1 MELESISSLNDD
13 VLVKALQDAS
23 LNTVISAN
31 QGISSILAL
40 NKLIR
45 AEKKKLIAVRVVG
58 NIAMIFND
66 LLDEYLIEDIDGETY
81 KEVIYLIFYS

>member
-31 QGISSILAL
+31 QGISSILVL
-40 NKLIR
+40 NKLTR
-45 AEKKKLIAVRVVG
+45 AEKKRLIAVRVVG

>member
-40 NKLIR
+40 NKLTR

-66 LLDEYLIEDIDGETY
+66 LLDGYLIEDIDGETY
-81 KEVIYLIFYS
+81 KEVIYLIFYN

>member
-40 NKLIR
+40 NKLTR

>member
-13 VLVKALQDAS
+13 VLVKALQDPS
-23 LNTVISAN
+23 VNTVISAN

-40 NKLIR
+40 NKRTR
-45 AEKKKLIAVRVVG
+45 AEKKRLIAVRVVG

-81 KEVIYLIFYS
+81 KEVIYFIFYS

>member
-1 MELESISSLNDD
+1 VELESISSLNDD

-40 NKLIR
+40 NKLTR

-66 LLDEYLIEDIDGETY
+66 LLDGYLIEDIDGETY
-81 KEVIYLIFYS
+81 KEVIYLIFYN

>member
-23 LNTVISAN
+23 VNTVISAN

-40 NKLIR
+40 NKRTR
-45 AEKKKLIAVRVVG
+45 AEKKRLIAVRVVG

-81 KEVIYLIFYS
+81 KEVIYFIFYS